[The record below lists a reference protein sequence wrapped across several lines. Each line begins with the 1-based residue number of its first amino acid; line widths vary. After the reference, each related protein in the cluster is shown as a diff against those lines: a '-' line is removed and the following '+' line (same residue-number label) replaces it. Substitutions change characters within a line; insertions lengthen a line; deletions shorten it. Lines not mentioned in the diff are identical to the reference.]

1 MRLTSRLI
9 ISISLCF
16 QWKAFVNAISAPRVP
31 IGISS
36 NDPSRRRSN
45 SLYVKSRGG
54 AVACTVKPTKTMP
67 GAQMQILK

>member
-1 MRLTSRLI
+1 M
-9 ISISLCF
+9 
-16 QWKAFVNAISAPRVP
+16 NAISAPRVP

-54 AVACTVKPTKTMP
+54 AVASTVKPTKTMP